1 MWHQLRYF
9 LAISLSG
16 YRARITL
23 AGFNINVIKSTNMQE
38 FIEEQKLLCEEF
50 DSAYIKV
57 NADDEVA
64 IAIKTLDQE
73 LIVGIRKKV
82 EAGSKVAWYIYGG
95 ELEDG
100 EENLFE
106 IVTITQL
113 LEIFPDVLP
122 YLALEE
128 GFRFMIDQD
137 DYEDVWKADAL

>member
-1 MWHQLRYF
+1 MK
-9 LAISLSG
+9 
-16 YRARITL
+16 
-23 AGFNINVIKSTNMQE
+23 INVIKTANMHE

-50 DSAYIKV
+50 DSAYIQVK
-57 NADDEVA
+57 ADDEVA
-64 IAIKTLDQE
+64 IAVQTLNRE
-73 LIVGIRKKV
+73 PIVGIRKRI
-82 EAGSKVAWYIYGG
+82 ETGSKVAWYIYGG
-95 ELEDG
+95 ELDDS

-113 LEIFPDVLP
+113 LEIFPDVMP